1 MRQSPRSTRIDLRLP
16 NDLLETIQNL
26 AADRFNAPIHHISGK
41 PEITPVIIHLI
52 RLGINALSEDQTDVY
67 PFNLKTDQTDT
78 DLITREDL
86 ARAIASLR
94 TELVKEIAS
103 TKKKGV

>member
-1 MRQSPRSTRIDLRLP
+1 MRQSTRSTRIDLRLP

-52 RLGINALSEDQTDVY
+52 RLGINALSEDQADIYPFSLKPDQTHTDV
-67 PFNLKTDQTDT
+67 
-78 DLITREDL
+78 ITRDDL
-86 ARAIASLR
+86 ARAIESLR
-94 TELVKEIAS
+94 AEFKE
-103 TKKKGV
+103 KMGD

>member
-52 RLGINALSEDQTDVY
+52 RLGINALSEDQGDIY
-67 PFNLKTDQTDT
+67 PFNLKSDQVDT
-78 DLITREDL
+78 DFITREDL
-86 ARAIASLR
+86 AKAIASLR
-94 TELVKEIAS
+94 AELVGEMAS
-103 TKKKGV
+103 TKK

>member
-1 MRQSPRSTRIDLRLP
+1 MRQSTRSTRIDLRLP

-52 RLGINALSEDQTDVY
+52 RLGINALSEDQADIY
-67 PFNLKTDQTDT
+67 PFSLKPDQTDT
-78 DLITREDL
+78 DVITRDDL
-86 ARAIASLR
+86 ARAIESLR
-94 TELVKEIAS
+94 AEFKE
-103 TKKKGV
+103 KMGV

>member
-1 MRQSPRSTRIDLRLP
+1 MRQSTRSTRIDLRLP

-52 RLGINALSEDQTDVY
+52 RLGINALSEDQTDIY
-67 PFNLKTDQTDT
+67 PFSLKPDQTDT
-78 DLITREDL
+78 DVITRDDL

-94 TELVKEIAS
+94 AELVREIAS
-103 TKKKGV
+103 TKR

>member
-41 PEITPVIIHLI
+41 PEITPVIIHLL
-52 RLGINALSEDQTDVY
+52 RLGINTLSEDQGDIY
-67 PFNLKTDQTDT
+67 PFTLKSDQVDT
-78 DLITREDL
+78 DFITRDDL
-86 ARAIASLR
+86 AKAIASLR
-94 TELVKEIAS
+94 AELLN
-103 TKKKGV
+103 TNP

>member
-26 AADRFNAPIHHISGK
+26 AADRFNAPIHHMSGK

-52 RLGINALSEDQTDVY
+52 RLGINALSEDQGDIY
-67 PFNLKTDQTDT
+67 PFNLKTDQTDI

-94 TELVKEIAS
+94 AELLTPNS
-103 TKKKGV
+103 

>member
-1 MRQSPRSTRIDLRLP
+1 MRQSTRSTRIDLRLP
-16 NDLLETIQNL
+16 NDLLETIQSL

-52 RLGINALSEDQTDVY
+52 RLGINALSEDQTDIY
-67 PFNLKTDQTDT
+67 PFSSKSDQTDT
-78 DLITREDL
+78 DLITRDDL

-94 TELVKEIAS
+94 AEFKE
-103 TKKKGV
+103 KMGV

>member
-103 TKKKGV
+103 TKK

>member
-94 TELVKEIAS
+94 TELVREIAS
-103 TKKKGV
+103 TKR